1 MCEFFCLSSAG
12 AQILINAKN
21 SNKLRVYVTEE
32 DKWTWVSK
40 RIVFI
45 QLAKAKQLGLEQQ
58 LKFGIIGKKNN
69 ININI

>member
-1 MCEFFCLSSAG
+1 MCKFFCLSSAG